1 MPDQNPIIPLLQRLA
16 DADPERFQI
25 YLNPDGTL
33 HFFDDAEHG
42 RVTNAG
48 EVARF
53 TFAIADEFATISPRK
68 KGEEGWQL
76 SLLSAAVTV
85 AEMVAHAKKSKAA
98 TAPLPEVNHG

>member
-1 MPDQNPIIPLLQRLA
+1 MPETNPIIPLLQRLA
-16 DADPERFQI
+16 DANPERFQI
-25 YLNPDGTL
+25 YLEAGKL

-48 EVARF
+48 ELARF
-53 TFAIADEFATISPRK
+53 TFAIADEYATISARK

>member
-48 EVARF
+48 ELARF

-68 KGEEGWQL
+68 KGEESWQV
-76 SLLSAAVTV
+76 SLLSAAVAVVEIAARVT
-85 AEMVAHAKKSKAA
+85 ASKAA
-98 TAPLPEVNHG
+98 IAHLPEANHG